1 MSTVESTFKT
11 YRGDELFVLKLQK
24 RDWIVEGLIRER
36 QSVLF
41 VGNEKSGK
49 SVFMKQLMCSLT
61 SQHPFLDK
69 FKISRPCKVT
79 YVQLEGELEDT
90 QDRLNRMTQA
100 MEMNPS
106 LFELM
111 YLEPQHLQSPI
122 EALRFA
128 NRFRNA
134 MIPDVLII
142 DPIYFAFS
150 GSLSDDEVVRN
161 FLGNLRVIKNKLG
174 CALILVHHSH
184 KDRNTLMGQKI
195 EEDDEA
201 TFGSKFLKAWADHI
215 FLFRFDKRNE
225 TRLLSCRTQRG
236 GDIEPM
242 IRMKLV
248 EPEPLYFQEVE
259 MKATKSMAISVI
271 LSESQYAEG
280 LTAKEI
286 TDKMEISESAFYS
299 SVKGLLAEGI
309 ITKTDKMIRPVKYK
323 FNREVKI
330 EKESESVAG

>member
-1 MSTVESTFKT
+1 MPQSKVTPVESTFKT
-11 YRGDELFVLKLQK
+11 YRGDELFGLKLQK

-69 FKISRPCKVT
+69 FKIARPCKVT

-100 MEMNPS
+100 LEMNPS

-134 MIPDVLII
+134 MVPDVLII

-174 CALILVHHSH
+174 CALILVHHTH
-184 KDRNTLMGQKI
+184 KDRNTQMGQKI

-225 TRLLSCRTQRG
+225 TRLLSCNTQRG

-242 IRMKLV
+242 VRMKLV
-248 EPEPLYFQEVE
+248 
-259 MKATKSMAISVI
+259 
-271 LSESQYAEG
+271 
-280 LTAKEI
+280 
-286 TDKMEISESAFYS
+286 
-299 SVKGLLAEGI
+299 
-309 ITKTDKMIRPVKYK
+309 
-323 FNREVKI
+323 
-330 EKESESVAG
+330 